1 MKVLLKMVCVNHRN
15 ANYFYY
21 HKGQAKDARGR
32 IQLLGW
38 NFGLWVFPNAG
49 EHLEQSATFTLLPFQ
64 MSSCRSLGKSLRLS
78 LCASNFVSIKWD

>member
-49 EHLEQSATFTLLPFQ
+49 EHLEGNEEEVERLVPLSVRIPSLFLLTNDFFLNP
-64 MSSCRSLGKSLRLS
+64 SS
-78 LCASNFVSIKWD
+78 